1 MISLHAQGGTD
12 LPIRQFEAE
21 SWIETIHRANEVPV
35 QLGTEL
41 KGRYEILEVLGQGG
55 MGVVYKAHD
64 KLIKRSVALKT
75 LRDVPDPSALQ
86 LFYKECDVLA
96 SMSHPNIVEIFDMGE
111 FEEAGGKKPYFVMPL
126 LPGVT
131 LEKLIRTSSSRLTLE
146 RSVEI
151 ISQTCRGLHAAHE
164 RGLIHR
170 DLKPSNLFVMED
182 DSVKI
187 IDFGVAHIVDTRH
200 TMGLKG
206 TLVYMSPE
214 QIEMKPLSPLSD
226 LFSLGAVCYETLTG
240 RRAFERGTPNEII
253 QAILNQ
259 TPPPASE
266 LNPMVSQ
273 AVGRVV
279 HKAMAKQPFHRFP
292 NAREFADALQKSLRN
307 EPVEF
312 FDPARLQ
319 PRIQRINKAFEESD
333 FQFADEILS
342 ELEAEGHVDPAISQ
356 LRRRIELA
364 KRNKNIL
371 QLLENARTRFEQEE
385 YPLALQKIREVL
397 QLDPENAA
405 ALSLRSNIESNRAE
419 QKIEDWFRLAR
430 QHMDHNAYGHAR
442 QALQN
447 VLQLKPDESR
457 AAQLLSEVDRR
468 EQEYLKVRKEKEEFY
483 QAALEAWQK
492 GEVSTA
498 LNKLDRVLELD
509 RRVPDS
515 TNPDQPAT
523 YQNIYNQ
530 VRSEH
535 DAIKN
540 SYAEARMHLA
550 DRNFSQ
556 ALEVCDRFLAKYP
569 GHALFQSLKFDVE
582 EQQRQDLSSYIAQI
596 DSRVEAEPDLDRRVN
611 ILKEA
616 LDRYAGEV
624 HFERSLRLMREKRDL
639 VNQIVTRARLHEERG
654 QFVEALGQWEIL
666 QTIYSR
672 YPGLSFEIERVIK
685 RRDQQALSESKARW
699 VEQIDQHLATGESA
713 RALDLLGGAQAEFPE
728 DAELAALRTL
738 AHQAS
743 ERAAEAQQLLAQG
756 RELCAQNKFQEGV
769 DYLRRAQRLD
779 ERNPGIRAT
788 LVDTLLQES
797 RSVLESDW
805 HLAETFIQEALDL
818 DPGHALAKSLRT
830 LVLDRK
836 RNSFV
841 DDCISKARQ
850 AQAAG
855 DRESALLLVE
865 QGLSLYP
872 SEPRLTQLRNTLLKE
887 SQESQR
893 NQDRRRIFA
902 ELRQLEDQL
911 GTATD
916 LSTVNSLRE
925 RAQTVAQQY
934 RDDPEFQSISG
945 DIEQRL
951 QVLTQSLLVLQRGQ
965 SEDAAKSRQA
975 AASATSSHAANP
987 AVSTSSSSTL
997 STGNVEAPTLVSP
1010 TSAGWSSSTAS
1021 SLHSESGASI
1031 GDVDS
1036 AATVRWPSGQVPYD
1050 GSTDNK
1056 NHLASPVEEASQS
1069 ARPGDEQGRAG
1080 SKKWILAGSVALIAV
1095 VAGAVLMPRLTQRH
1109 EPVSPI
1115 PLPTTI
1121 PASTALRPASQ
1132 AQVEPGFDV
1141 TVQGP
1146 ASGESSLAAG
1156 RNRAASSRSP
1166 RMASL
1171 VIQDGSDGLQVF
1183 VDGEWRGTLKFDGAL
1198 SITDIKPGPH
1208 SVELRKEGYL
1218 TRRIEQQFGA
1228 ATTLSLGADQVKLER
1243 ALGTLQI
1250 ALTPANA
1257 HLTYRHQNE
1266 ADSHAPEGNRVDL
1279 AEGTYLVTA
1288 DAPGYTERSQS
1299 VQIVAG
1305 QSQHLELQ
1313 LTPVKLKPAPYGM
1326 AEWEKT
1332 GGWRRDGD
1340 WYVRRGGDFF
1350 LYPLL
1355 PGAGDLHFT
1364 VNLRHGK
1371 RFQWALNY
1379 VDAKNYL
1386 LFQMDKNNFT
1396 RYQVLGG
1403 KRTKLKEV
1411 PHGLQAKDA
1420 YQLQI
1425 SLAPGKLIHQ
1435 AYENGKWLSLDDW
1448 NNVPEA
1454 LRTGKFGFYIP
1465 GSDELAVSH
1474 FEFPSSN

>member
-1 MISLHAQGGTD
+1 
-12 LPIRQFEAE
+12 
-21 SWIETIHRANEVPV
+21 V
-35 QLGTEL
+35 QPGTEL

-55 MGVVYKAHD
+55 MGVVYRAHD
-64 KLIKRSVALKT
+64 KLIKRNVALKT
-75 LRDVPDPSALQ
+75 LRDVPDPSNLQ

-96 SMSHPNIVEIFDMGE
+96 SMSHPNIIEIFDLGE
-111 FEEAGGKKPYFVMPL
+111 FEETGGNKPYFVMPL

-131 LEKLIRTSSSRLTLE
+131 LEKLVRTSSPRLTLE

-226 LFSLGAVCYETLTG
+226 IFSLGVVCYETLTG
-240 RRAFERGTPNEII
+240 RRPFERGTSNEII

-292 NAREFADALQKSLRN
+292 NAREFAEALQKSLRN

-312 FDPARLQ
+312 FDTVRLQ
-319 PRIQRINKAFEESD
+319 PRIQRASKAFEESD

-342 ELEAEGHVDPAISQ
+342 GLEAEGHIDPAISQ

-364 KRNKNIL
+364 KRNKSIL

-397 QLDPENAA
+397 QLDPENPA

-430 QHMDHNAYGHAR
+430 QHMDNNAYGHAR

-447 VLQLKPDESR
+447 VVQLKPDESR
-457 AAQLLSEVDRR
+457 ASQLLADVDRR
-468 EQEYLKVRKEKEEFY
+468 EQEYLRVRKQKEEFY

-509 RRVPDS
+509 RRAPDS
-515 TNPDQPAT
+515 TNPEQPPT

-550 DRNFSQ
+550 DRNFPL
-556 ALEVCDRFLAKYP
+556 ALEVCERFLAKYP

-616 LDRYAGEV
+616 LDRYPGEV

-639 VNQIVTRARLHEERG
+639 VNQIVMRARLHEERG
-654 QFVEALGQWEIL
+654 HFVEALGQWEIL
-666 QTIYSR
+666 QTIYNR
-672 YPGLSFEIERVIK
+672 YPGLSFEMERVIK
-685 RRDQQALSESKARW
+685 RREQQALSESKSRW
-699 VEQIDQHLATGESA
+699 VEQIDQHLATGDSA
-713 RALDLLGGAQAEFPE
+713 RALDLLGGAQKEFPE
-728 DAELAALRTL
+728 DAELAALETL
-738 AHQAS
+738 ARQAS
-743 ERAAEAQQLLAQG
+743 ERGAEARRLLARG
-756 RELCAQNKFQEGV
+756 RELCSQHEFQEGV
-769 DYLRRAQRLD
+769 DYLRRAHQLD
-779 ERNPGIRAT
+779 ERNPIIRTA
-788 LVDTLLQES
+788 LVDTLLEKS
-797 RSVLESDW
+797 RSVFENDW
-805 HLAETFIQEALDL
+805 LLAETLIQEALDL

-841 DDCISKARQ
+841 DDYTSKARQ

-855 DRESALLLVE
+855 DRESAVAHVE

-872 SEPRLTQLRNTLLKE
+872 LEPRLTQLQNTLNRE

-893 NQDRRRIFA
+893 HQNRRRILA
-902 ELRQLEDQL
+902 ELRQVEEQLE
-911 GTATD
+911 TVTD
-916 LSTVNSLRE
+916 LAVVNSLLE
-925 RAQTVAQQY
+925 RTRAIATQY
-934 RDDPEFQSISG
+934 PDDVEFHSISG
-945 DIEQRL
+945 DLERRL
-951 QVLTQSLLVLQRGQ
+951 QVLAQGLLTLQQGH
-965 SEDAAKSRQA
+965 SDEGMTKARQA
-975 AASATSSHAANP
+975 AASAALTYAANP
-987 AVSTSSSSTL
+987 AVSTHSSSALNTADL
-997 STGNVEAPTLVSP
+997 EAPTLLSP
-1010 TSAGWSSSTAS
+1010 GSPISTSSPDHSLNPEAKVGTGQEGNSVASTLPLGPVHSSGSVDG
-1021 SLHSESGASI
+1021 ES
-1031 GDVDS
+1031 
-1036 AATVRWPSGQVPYD
+1036 
-1050 GSTDNK
+1050 
-1056 NHLASPVEEASQS
+1056 HLSPIMEEASRVTES
-1069 ARPGDEQGRAG
+1069 GDERGGRSG
-1080 SKKWILAGSVALIAV
+1080 SKRWILAGSIALVIV
-1095 VAGAVLMPRLTQRH
+1095 VAGTTLAPRLMRRH
-1109 EPVSPI
+1109 EPVSLI
-1115 PLPTTI
+1115 SLPTTI
-1121 PASTALRPASQ
+1121 PSVTPLHPASQ
-1132 AQVEPGFDV
+1132 TPAETDLDV
-1141 TVQGP
+1141 TVSEAQTPGVP
-1146 ASGESSLAAG
+1146 LSPSSKLKT
-1156 RNRAASSRSP
+1156 ASSRSP

-1171 VIQDGSDGLQVF
+1171 VIQGGSDGLQVF
-1183 VDGEWRGTLKFDGAL
+1183 IDGEWRGTLKSDGAL
-1198 SITDIKPGPH
+1198 SVADIKPGQH
-1208 SVELRKEGYL
+1208 SLEFRKEGFL
-1218 TRRIEQQFGA
+1218 TRTIEKQFAA
-1228 ATTLSLGADQVKLER
+1228 ATPLTLGADQVTLER
-1243 ALGTLQI
+1243 AVGTLQI
-1250 ALTPANA
+1250 VVSPANGHA
-1257 HLTYRHQNE
+1257 TYKHQNE
-1266 ADSHAPEGNRVDL
+1266 TESHALEGNKVDL

-1288 DAPGYTERSQS
+1288 SAPGYAERSQN

-1313 LTPVKLKPAPYGM
+1313 LTPLKLKPVLHGM
-1326 AEWEKT
+1326 AEWET
-1332 GGWRRDGD
+1332 GGWKRDGE
-1340 WYVRRGGDFF
+1340 WYVRRGGDIF
-1350 LYPLL
+1350 LYPVT
-1355 PGAGDLHFT
+1355 PTSGDFRFQAS
-1364 VNLRHGK
+1364 LRRGR
-1371 RFQWALNY
+1371 RFQWILNY
-1379 VDAKNYL
+1379 SDPKNYL
-1386 LFQMDKNNFT
+1386 LFQIDKNNFS
-1396 RYQVLGG
+1396 RYQVLNG
-1403 KRTKLKEV
+1403 KRTKLKEI
-1411 PHGLQAKDA
+1411 PHGLETKDA

-1425 SLAPGKLIHQ
+1425 VLTPGKVTHQ
-1435 AYENGKWLSLDDW
+1435 AYEGGKWLPLDEW
-1448 NNVPEA
+1448 SEIPAA
-1454 LRTGKFGFYIP
+1454 LSGGKFGFYIP
-1465 GSDELAVSH
+1465 GKDELAVSH
-1474 FEFPSSN
+1474 FEFAASK